1 MKRHILFL
9 ILLNIGTLG
18 LMAQNVLVVRLADG
32 GQHIFQLSERP
43 ELLWEGDNILISTS
57 NTELTIPRSDFRGF
71 GASDPDALKSI
82 GADGS
87 KIAIDANGK
96 LKAEGLK
103 AGSTIR
109 IYDSMGRQ
117 VSLQS
122 VSSNGRATVKLSGKP
137 SGAYFVKIG
146 DQPTIKILKP

>member
-9 ILLNIGTLG
+9 ILLSIGTLG

-87 KIAIDANGK
+87 K